1 MLSPLDLVLE
11 QCRIRRNIAK
21 AKLVVYVGLNPLDIN
36 LGTLPPQSES
46 WKRGSGGSAVE
57 ERQGGDEGFGGG
69 RQEDPWADHQERAQ
83 SQ

>member
-1 MLSPLDLVLE
+1 M
-11 QCRIRRNIAK
+11 RRNTAK
-21 AKLVVYVGLNPLDIN
+21 EKLVVHNVGLKPLHI

-46 WKRGSGGSAVE
+46 WERGSGGSPVE

-69 RQEDPWADHQERAQ
+69 REEDPWADHQERAQ